1 MDDLEVTDVCLT
13 CEATVVFK
21 TIYEYNYV
29 DKYEGSPEEYTFCHC
44 SICGTPALFYREDPE
59 FFIQFKPDGI
69 YEKQKVWPTKDSK
82 GLDFSVPQQVQ
93 ISRAEAVASI
103 ENHLYLAASVM
114 IGRALEATCI
124 DYDSSSK
131 TIYSGLSKMKSDGVL
146 SAEMYEW
153 ATELRLL
160 RNQGAHANDILFQ
173 ASDVEDGLDFLDAIL
188 EVIYDIRPKFE
199 RFKGRKS

>member
-1 MDDLEVTDVCLT
+1 M
-13 CEATVVFK
+13 
-21 TIYEYNYV
+21 
-29 DKYEGSPEEYTFCHC
+29 
-44 SICGTPALFYREDPE
+44 
-59 FFIQFKPDGI
+59 
-69 YEKQKVWPTKDSK
+69 WPNKDSK

-199 RFKGRKS
+199 RFKSRKS